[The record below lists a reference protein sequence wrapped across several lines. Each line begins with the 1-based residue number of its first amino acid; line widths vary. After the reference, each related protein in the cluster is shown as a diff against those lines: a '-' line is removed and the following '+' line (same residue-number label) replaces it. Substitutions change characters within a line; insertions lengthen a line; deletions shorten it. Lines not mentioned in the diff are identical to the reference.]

1 MKLKRW
7 LVLGLIITLCVP
19 NVPAGANTKPSTVG
33 NHNVPKTAG
42 YTPIYTIAD
51 LAGINNNP
59 SGNYVL
65 MNDIDITQET
75 KVGGSWDSGH
85 GWMPL
90 NEFSGTLDG
99 AGHRIIGMHI
109 YGDLEEDL
117 GLKGAGLFSGIN
129 NGSVKNLGMIQV
141 NIDNVTVA
149 WNAYGTYG
157 IGAIAG
163 YMEGQLADYQ
173 ISNCYVTGNVT
184 GNDAEDEHVGGL
196 AGYAFDTAVANSY
209 NAANVSGNGIIGY
222 NEEGFTACS
231 YCYNV
236 GNVTKSPISSHFDK
250 PQKSIY
256 GLQGKSLRNKYT
268 TMLTEAQMG
277 IQSMFAGFDFGNVWE
292 IDSNSTYKY
301 PQLKSNRH
309 QRVEGIEIISAPAKT
324 IYNRGEKIDVSGGIV
339 NLIYEGSYTT
349 TIIMTDDML
358 KKYDTAQTGEQDII
372 VQCGGK
378 ETAFRIMVQE
388 SAVKAVNITGTGN
401 QLSKGTSMQLNAVL
415 EPANAAGQ
423 ALTWSSSN
431 PQIAA
436 VDESGK
442 VTALQAGDVIITA
455 AAANGVSGQYAVKV
469 TVPCNLLMLEPSELT
484 IYKGDTAALV
494 AMVSPLDTTDSVSW
508 HSSNTNIVTVDN
520 KGGLIGKAVGS
531 TRITASAGNK
541 TAICNV
547 TVKQK
552 LNDFSIKGVVDKEY
566 TGQALKQSII
576 VTDGKVVLENEKDYT
591 VSYSDNIKVGTAKV
605 HVTGKGYYEGNI
617 EKSFQITGQGAS
629 DEISTKPT
637 AAPTVKPTA
646 APAIKPTN
654 APVIKPTDTPAA
666 KPTVTPSIKPSDEPD
681 IEPSDKPITTEPSDE
696 TDIEEPSDE
705 TDIKEPSDE
714 TDNDYSDK
722 ISIGKTKISKLN
734 NVKGKKLK
742 VTFKKLKAASGYEI
756 RYSTKSNMAG
766 SKTKRTTK
774 TSYTL
779 SSLKKGKNYYVQVRA
794 YTYNSSGKK
803 VYGKWST
810 KKKCKI
816 KR

>member
-1 MKLKRW
+1 MKLKR
-7 LVLGLIITLCVP
+7 LLALALTVTLCVP
-19 NVPAGANTKPSTVG
+19 NVPAGANAKSSTVG

-42 YTPIYTIAD
+42 YIPIYTIAD

-65 MNDIDITQET
+65 MNDIDMTQET

-117 GLKGAGLFSGIN
+117 GLEGAGLFSGIRD
-129 NGSVKNLGMIQV
+129 GSVKNLGMVQV

-163 YMEGQLADYQ
+163 YMEGHLADYQ

-184 GNDAEDEHVGGL
+184 GDEHVGGL
-196 AGYAFDTAVANSY
+196 AGCAFDTAVANSY

-236 GNVTKSPISSHFDK
+236 GNVTGSPVASYFDK

-256 GLQGKSLRNKYT
+256 GLQGKSPRDEYT

-309 QRVEGIEIISAPAKT
+309 QRVEGIEIISAPAKI
-324 IYNRGEKIDVSGGIV
+324 IYDRGEKIDVSGGIV

-378 ETAFRIMVQE
+378 EAAFRIMVQE
-388 SAVKAVNITGTGN
+388 SAVKAVNITGAGSH
-401 QLSKGTSMQLNAVL
+401 LPKGTSMQLNVVL

-423 ALTWSSSN
+423 TLTWSSSN

-455 AAANGVSGQYAVKV
+455 TAANGVSGQYAVKV

-484 IYKGDTAALV
+484 IYKGDTAALA

-508 HSSNTNIVTVDN
+508 RSSNTNIVTVDN
-520 KGGLIGKAVGS
+520 KGGLTGKTVGS
-531 TRITASAGNK
+531 TSITASAGDK
-541 TAICNV
+541 TAVCNV

-566 TGQALKQSII
+566 TGQALEQSIV

-591 VSYSDNIKVGTAKV
+591 VRYSDNVKVGTAKV
-605 HVTGKGYYEGNI
+605 YVTGKGYYEGDI

-646 APAIKPTN
+646 APAIKPTD
-654 APVIKPTDTPAA
+654 APVMKPTDTPAA
-666 KPTVTPSIKPSDEPD
+666 RPTVTPGVELSDEPGM
-681 IEPSDKPITTEPSDE
+681 EPSDKPITAEPSDE
-696 TDIEEPSDE
+696 PDIEEPSDE
-705 TDIKEPSDE
+705 TDE
-714 TDNDYSDK
+714 DYSDK
-722 ISIGKTKISKLN
+722 ISIGTTKISKLN

-742 VTFKKLKAASGYEI
+742 VTFKKIKAVSGYEI